1 MSYRLRLT
9 NICKDDRLVEDY
21 DREFL
26 RLSQYAEDLMRDQYF
41 TVSTYVTGLGSA
53 FAEMPTA
60 GLTLESVIELA
71 KEIELRL
78 IRQGVMPDLYQVRN
92 VLTRGYQSAQ
102 HTVFQ
107 IGSSSCSQRNQTRQN
122 QQSHSRVHRK
132 SRHGHSGI
140 YMPNRF
146 GASTIN
152 SSSGQ
157 SSSYGSAGS
166 APTTCQTCGRVHQ
179 GQCYLTP
186 LTCFRCGQTGHI
198 ARTCPY
204 SGYQQQFPHQSIVS
218 AAPVPYQVPPAQY
231 PNISHL

>member
-1 MSYRLRLT
+1 M
-9 NICKDDRLVEDY
+9 
-21 DREFL
+21 
-26 RLSQYAEDLMRDQYF
+26 LSRYTEDLMRDQYF
-41 TVSTYVTGLGSA
+41 AVSIYITGLGSA

-107 IGSSSCSQRNQTRQN
+107 IGSSSSEQRNRIQQTH
-122 QQSHSRVHRK
+122 QSHSRVHRNSSHGR
-132 SRHGHSGI
+132 SRI
-140 YMPNRF
+140 RRPNRF
-146 GASTIN
+146 GTGTI
-152 SSSGQ
+152 SSISGQ

-166 APTTCQTCGRVHQ
+166 APTACQTCGRVHQ

-204 SGYQQQFPHQSIVS
+204 SGYQQ
-218 AAPVPYQVPPAQY
+218 
-231 PNISHL
+231 